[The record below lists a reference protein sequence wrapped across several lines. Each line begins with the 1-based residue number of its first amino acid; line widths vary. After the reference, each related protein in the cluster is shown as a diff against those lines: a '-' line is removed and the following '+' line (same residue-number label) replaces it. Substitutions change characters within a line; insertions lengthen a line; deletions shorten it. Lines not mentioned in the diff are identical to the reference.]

1 MQYKVLPTNL
11 MWSSK
16 DIGLAIQLWKSNN
29 QGLIKLS
36 SGVPI
41 TNNQVGFQHGKL
53 NRSCS
58 LQHK

>member
-16 DIGLAIQLWKSNN
+16 DIDLAIHLWKSNN
-29 QGLIKLS
+29 QGLIKLP

-41 TNNQVGFQHGKL
+41 TNNQVGFKHGKL
-53 NRSCS
+53 DRSCF